1 MIVVSAIHPTAG
13 EVIFSVKSTCS
24 AEVHGRNHFLESAD
38 EQGVIDVSAIHP
50 TVGEVISSVKSTC
63 SAEVHG
69 RYHFLESAD
78 EQGVA

>member
-1 MIVVSAIHPTAG
+1 MG
-13 EVIFSVKSTCS
+13 EVTSSVKSTCS

-50 TVGEVISSVKSTC
+50 TVGEVISSEKSTC

-69 RYHFLESAD
+69 RNSFLGSED
-78 EQGVA
+78 EQGVWGCSDALP

>member
-1 MIVVSAIHPTAG
+1 
-13 EVIFSVKSTCS
+13 
-24 AEVHGRNHFLESAD
+24 LESAH

-63 SAEVHG
+63 PAEVHG
-69 RYHFLESAD
+69 RNHFLESED

>member
-1 MIVVSAIHPTAG
+1 MIDVSAIHPTVG
-13 EVIFSVKSTCS
+13 EVISSVKSTCS

-69 RYHFLESAD
+69 RNHFLESAD